1 MKNILTIFLEFRRDL
16 KEMQEKTAEMEKKDR
31 KENVVSQ
38 ELEVHLVI
46 LYSEDLE
53 KMGQL
58 VHQEK
63 RVTQEDQ
70 EYQVVLDCLEKKVT
84 LEEDV
89 LIACLDHLE

>member
-70 EYQVVLDCLEKKVT
+70 EYQVVLDCLEKKAT